1 METTKAAWKARIE
14 QAQEE
19 ARAIVKTGVC
29 PDCGTKLVRNN
40 SIAGWWQCGA
50 FACEEMRKNE
60 FAGLPN
66 CNFQCFTC

>member
-19 ARAIVKTGVC
+19 ARAIVKTGIC
-29 PDCGTKLVRNN
+29 PNCGTKLVRNN

-50 FACEEMRKNE
+50 YACEAMRKQE
-60 FAGLPN
+60 FADLPK
-66 CNFQCFTC
+66 CNFQCFTV